1 MALAQTHLTPTPL
14 NIEFTRAKLLMQ
26 SHPARVSIETE
37 KSGLNI
43 ENSPVRLEINN
54 RAFFD
59 SMGLKSNERLSL
71 DFAEESRQAGYEATA
86 QIAQE
91 GDALVGP
98 HAMTIADIIRSRT
111 NNTIETVLAFIPS
124 EKPELNWS
132 DPRLDITYT
141 PDKLHISWDTG
152 GVETEYVPY
161 SLNIQKE

>member
-1 MALAQTHLTPTPL
+1 MALAQTHLMPSPMH
-14 NIEFTRAKLLMQ
+14 IEFTRAKLLMQ
-26 SHPARVSIETE
+26 SHPARVSIETQ
-37 KSGLNI
+37 KNGLNI

-59 SMGLKSNERLSL
+59 SMGLKSTERFTQ
-71 DFAEESRQAGYEATA
+71 DYVEESRQAGLEATA
-86 QIAQE
+86 QIAEE

-98 HAMTIADIIRSRT
+98 HAMTIADLIKSRT

-124 EKPELNWS
+124 ERPELNWS
-132 DPRLDITYT
+132 EPRLDITYT
-141 PDKLHISWDTG
+141 PDKLNISWDTG